1 MYFYVHGCN
10 QGHMAFM
17 LKKIK
22 WTWIHSCELEKVAS
36 SSITTIFFA
45 SQVSHVLFS
54 NYVQDPWWK
63 VILLKATRFWIKF
76 GLNVDH
82 VEPMGLVANTMENN
96 GQHVNIRS
104 DEGQLSSFHA
114 TAMDEDRSELLDL
127 FQKLNNFRW
136 GPWL

>member
-1 MYFYVHGCN
+1 M
-10 QGHMAFM
+10 
-17 LKKIK
+17 
-22 WTWIHSCELEKVAS
+22 
-36 SSITTIFFA
+36 
-45 SQVSHVLFS
+45 
-54 NYVQDPWWK
+54 
-63 VILLKATRFWIKF
+63 
-76 GLNVDH
+76 DH

-136 GPWL
+136 GP